1 MPVQSRGASIPRVR
15 ASSRAVSIR
24 TEPSRW
30 RWSSAF
36 GIVSIRRRRAIRAA
50 SSSCGASRAVT
61 GRCYDSAA
69 QTVEPARPSSRLAT
83 DALEVPLAGIVD
95 FVRRA
100 IALIVWLV
108 AVIAIALGAAGVVA
122 GLDTPAADGTDRT
135 GRTARGDAVVAQA
148 LEPIETE
155 LHTLSDGVHTLSGQA
170 RGVLAAIAA
179 NDMTLAESAAA
190 TGTLTVNTIGTQAA
204 AIRTK
209 LGTVPIVSSDEAAYA
224 LSRGVRDR
232 YGNDIDA
239 VTATDGLNSAWTLLT
254 VGSLSATQLSSLLAN
269 HDKAV
274 VNAAARGRLAD
285 YGAALGQLDGADAA
299 ITQARALRD
308 KLATSVDV
316 STLNQWLDR
325 SAAYDKALRALYAA
339 LRASGGVVND
349 SVRAAARAEA
359 AAKARLPP
367 DTRALSLIMG
377 EIGQGGMT
385 DAAVAIEQ
393 AASDIDEALAP
404 VVLPA
409 P

>member
-1 MPVQSRGASIPRVR
+1 M
-15 ASSRAVSIR
+15 
-24 TEPSRW
+24 
-30 RWSSAF
+30 
-36 GIVSIRRRRAIRAA
+36 
-50 SSSCGASRAVT
+50 
-61 GRCYDSAA
+61 
-69 QTVEPARPSSRLAT
+69 
-83 DALEVPLAGIVD
+83 
-95 FVRRA
+95 
-100 IALIVWLV
+100 
-108 AVIAIALGAAGVVA
+108 A

-135 GRTARGDAVVAQA
+135 GRTARGDAVVSQA
-148 LEPIETE
+148 LDPIDTE
-155 LHTLSDGVHTLSGQA
+155 LHTLADGVHTLSGQA

-204 AIRTK
+204 AIRTM
-209 LGTVPIVSSDEAAYA
+209 LGGVPIVSSDEAAYA
-224 LSRGVRDR
+224 LSPGVRDR

-285 YGAALGQLDGADAA
+285 YEAALGQLDKADTA
-299 ITQARALRD
+299 IAQARALRD

-325 SAAYDKALRALYAA
+325 SAAYDKALRSLYVA

-349 SVRAAARAEA
+349 AVRTAARAEE

-404 VVLPA
+404 VVLPG

>member
-1 MPVQSRGASIPRVR
+1 MGCSL
-15 ASSRAVSIR
+15 
-24 TEPSRW
+24 
-30 RWSSAF
+30 
-36 GIVSIRRRRAIRAA
+36 
-50 SSSCGASRAVT
+50 
-61 GRCYDSAA
+61 GRCYDSDA
-69 QTVEPARPSSRLAT
+69 QTVEPARPSSRLAA

-95 FVRRA
+95 VVRRA
-100 IALIVWLV
+100 IALIIWLV
-108 AVIAIALGAAGVVA
+108 AVLAIALGAAGVVA

-148 LEPIETE
+148 LDPIEID
-155 LHTLSDGVHTLSGQA
+155 LHTLADGVHTLSGQA

-179 NDMTLAESAAA
+179 NDMALAETATA

-209 LGTVPIVSSDEAAYA
+209 LGAVPIVGSDAAAYA

-254 VGSLSATQLSSLLAN
+254 VGSLSATQLSGLLSD

-274 VNAAARGRLAD
+274 VNAAARGRAAD
-285 YGAALGQLDGADAA
+285 YAAALGLLDKADTA

-316 STLNQWLDR
+316 TTLNQWLDR

-339 LRASGGVVND
+339 LRASGGAVND
-349 SVRAAARAEA
+349 AVRTAARAEE

-377 EIGQGGMT
+377 EIGQGRMT

-393 AASDIDEALAP
+393 AGSDIDEALSP
-404 VVLPA
+404 VVLPS

>member
-1 MPVQSRGASIPRVR
+1 MVSQS
-15 ASSRAVSIR
+15 
-24 TEPSRW
+24 
-30 RWSSAF
+30 
-36 GIVSIRRRRAIRAA
+36 
-50 SSSCGASRAVT
+50 
-61 GRCYDSAA
+61 
-69 QTVEPARPSSRLAT
+69 
-83 DALEVPLAGIVD
+83 
-95 FVRRA
+95 
-100 IALIVWLV
+100 
-108 AVIAIALGAAGVVA
+108 
-122 GLDTPAADGTDRT
+122 LD
-135 GRTARGDAVVAQA
+135 
-148 LEPIETE
+148 PIETE
-155 LHTLSDGVHTLSGQA
+155 LHTLADGVHTLSGQA

-209 LGTVPIVSSDEAAYA
+209 LGGVPIVSSDEAAYA
-224 LSRGVRDR
+224 LSPGVRDR

-285 YGAALGQLDGADAA
+285 YEAALGQLDKADTA
-299 ITQARALRD
+299 IAQARALRD

-325 SAAYDKALRALYAA
+325 SAAYDKALRSLYVA

-349 SVRAAARAEA
+349 AVRTAARAEE

-404 VVLPA
+404 VVLPG

>member
-1 MPVQSRGASIPRVR
+1 
-15 ASSRAVSIR
+15 
-24 TEPSRW
+24 
-30 RWSSAF
+30 
-36 GIVSIRRRRAIRAA
+36 
-50 SSSCGASRAVT
+50 
-61 GRCYDSAA
+61 
-69 QTVEPARPSSRLAT
+69 
-83 DALEVPLAGIVD
+83 
-95 FVRRA
+95 
-100 IALIVWLV
+100 LV

-135 GRTARGDAVVAQA
+135 GRTARGDAVVSQA
-148 LEPIETE
+148 LDPIETE
-155 LHTLSDGVHTLSGQA
+155 LHTLADGVHTLSGQA

-179 NDMTLAESAAA
+179 NDMTLADSAAA
-190 TGTLTVNTIGTQAA
+190 TGTLTVNTIVTQAA

-209 LGTVPIVSSDEAAYA
+209 LGAVPIVASDEAAYA

-254 VGSLSATQLSSLLAN
+254 VGSLSATQLSGLLSA
-269 HDKAV
+269 HDTAV
-274 VNAAARGRLAD
+274 VTAAARGRAAD
-285 YGAALGQLDGADAA
+285 YAAALGHLDKADAA

-316 STLNQWLDR
+316 STLDQWLDR

-339 LRASGGVVND
+339 LRASGGAVTD
-349 SVRAAARAEA
+349 AVRTAARAED

-385 DAAVAIEQ
+385 DAAVAIER
-393 AASDIDEALAP
+393 AATDIDEALAP

>member
-1 MPVQSRGASIPRVR
+1 ML
-15 ASSRAVSIR
+15 SSLRFR
-24 TEPSRW
+24 L
-30 RWSSAF
+30 
-36 GIVSIRRRRAIRAA
+36 
-50 SSSCGASRAVT
+50 
-61 GRCYDSAA
+61 
-69 QTVEPARPSSRLAT
+69 PALF
-83 DALEVPLAGIVD
+83 LAGIV
-95 FVRRA
+95 VSGLIATA
-100 IALIVWLV
+100 IAL
-108 AVIAIALGAAGVVA
+108 ALFQNYARQQLLTKLRREAN
-122 GLDTPAADGTDRT
+122 GLT
-135 GRTARGDAVVAQA
+135 Q
-148 LEPIETE
+148 LY
-155 LHTLSDGVHTLSGQA
+155 QKQ
-170 RGVLAAIAA
+170 AIAA
-179 NDMTLAESAAA
+179 NDTTLADSAAA
-190 TGTLTVNTIGTQAA
+190 TGTLTVNAIGTQAA

-209 LGTVPIVSSDEAAYA
+209 LGAVPIVGSEEAAYA
-224 LSRGVRDR
+224 LSRGVRER

-239 VTATDGLNSAWTLLT
+239 LTATDGLNSAWTLLT

-285 YGAALGQLDGADAA
+285 YGAALGHLDDADAA

-316 STLNQWLDR
+316 TTLNTWLDR

-339 LRASGGVVND
+339 LRASGGAVTD
-349 SVRAAARAEA
+349 AVRAAARAEE

-385 DAAVAIEQ
+385 DSAVAIEQ

-404 VVLPA
+404 LVLPS

>member
-1 MPVQSRGASIPRVR
+1 
-15 ASSRAVSIR
+15 
-24 TEPSRW
+24 
-30 RWSSAF
+30 
-36 GIVSIRRRRAIRAA
+36 
-50 SSSCGASRAVT
+50 
-61 GRCYDSAA
+61 
-69 QTVEPARPSSRLAT
+69 
-83 DALEVPLAGIVD
+83 
-95 FVRRA
+95 
-100 IALIVWLV
+100 LV

-135 GRTARGDAVVAQA
+135 GRTARGDAVVSQA
-148 LEPIETE
+148 LDPIETE
-155 LHTLSDGVHTLSGQA
+155 LHTLADGVHTLSGQA

-179 NDMTLAESAAA
+179 NDMTLAETAAA

-209 LGTVPIVSSDEAAYA
+209 LGAVPIVGSGEAAYA

-349 SVRAAARAEA
+349 AVRAAARAEE

-377 EIGQGGMT
+377 ELGQGGMT

>member
-1 MPVQSRGASIPRVR
+1 
-15 ASSRAVSIR
+15 
-24 TEPSRW
+24 
-30 RWSSAF
+30 
-36 GIVSIRRRRAIRAA
+36 
-50 SSSCGASRAVT
+50 
-61 GRCYDSAA
+61 
-69 QTVEPARPSSRLAT
+69 
-83 DALEVPLAGIVD
+83 
-95 FVRRA
+95 
-100 IALIVWLV
+100 
-108 AVIAIALGAAGVVA
+108 VA

-135 GRTARGDAVVAQA
+135 GRTARGDAVVSQS
-148 LEPIETE
+148 LDSIETE
-155 LHTLSDGVHTLSGQA
+155 LHTLADGVHTLSGQA

-209 LGTVPIVSSDEAAYA
+209 LGAVPIVSSNQAAYL

-274 VNAAARGRLAD
+274 VNAAGRGRLAD

-325 SAAYDKALRALYAA
+325 SAAYDKALRALYTA
-339 LRASGGVVND
+339 LRASGGAVND
-349 SVRAAARAEA
+349 AVRAAARAEE

-377 EIGQGGMT
+377 EVGQGGMT

>member
-1 MPVQSRGASIPRVR
+1 VG
-15 ASSRAVSIR
+15 
-24 TEPSRW
+24 
-30 RWSSAF
+30 
-36 GIVSIRRRRAIRAA
+36 
-50 SSSCGASRAVT
+50 
-61 GRCYDSAA
+61 
-69 QTVEPARPSSRLAT
+69 
-83 DALEVPLAGIVD
+83 
-95 FVRRA
+95 
-100 IALIVWLV
+100 
-108 AVIAIALGAAGVVA
+108 
-122 GLDTPAADGTDRT
+122 
-135 GRTARGDAVVAQA
+135 
-148 LEPIETE
+148 
-155 LHTLSDGVHTLSGQA
+155 
-170 RGVLAAIAA
+170 
-179 NDMTLAESAAA
+179 
-190 TGTLTVNTIGTQAA
+190 
-204 AIRTK
+204 
-209 LGTVPIVSSDEAAYA
+209 SDEAAYA
-224 LSRGVRDR
+224 LSRGVRER

-239 VTATDGLNSAWTLLT
+239 VTATDGLTSAWTLLT
-254 VGSLSATQLSSLLAN
+254 VGSLSATELSSLLAN

-285 YGAALGQLDGADAA
+285 YGAALGQLDKADSA

-316 STLNQWLDR
+316 STLNSWLDR

-349 SVRAAARAEA
+349 AVRAAARAEE

-404 VVLPA
+404 VVLPG